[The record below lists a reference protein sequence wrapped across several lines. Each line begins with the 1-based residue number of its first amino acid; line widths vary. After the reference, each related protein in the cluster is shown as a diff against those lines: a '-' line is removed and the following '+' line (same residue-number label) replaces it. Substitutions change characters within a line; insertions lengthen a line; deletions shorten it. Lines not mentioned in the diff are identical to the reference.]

1 MINRLLN
8 RLLNRLSPFR
18 SVRARFSAILAIS
31 GLALG
36 LLLTFVTEW
45 HLEDSLRAAAT
56 QAVQMMADEIA
67 FELTEDLGNRQREI
81 ALLADVYGLG
91 GSAAGAAALRKIAD
105 SLKARKAAY
114 AWIGLTNM
122 EGTVTAATGGLL
134 TGQSVAARP
143 WFAAGLRGDF
153 LSDPHE
159 AVLLAKHLQGS
170 NADGEPLRF
179 IDVAVPLKNA
189 RGEVSGVLAAHLYMD
204 WVQEVVLSVAL
215 KKRRKS
221 PVHVQIFSA
230 NGSWLL
236 GLGGDKIVQ
245 RFRSDQLQAFEEN
258 GRYLVAVQKV
268 SVPGAGEMPG
278 WTVMVRED
286 TETAFAPVYRVR
298 GVVLLSLLVMTS
310 LFAWVSWLLAGRFT
324 RPIVQLAVA
333 AKTHAADVA
342 PTANVRG
349 SRARDET
356 SVLGEVMEHLAHHDR
371 LTGLFNRGEIL
382 GRLHARLDHPSDS
395 APLGALLH
403 VNLDNFSVLNN
414 VQGHDVG
421 DQLLIMVATRLQAL
435 GLQNTVLARPG
446 GDEFLVLMESLGA
459 DQQLAM
465 LQASNTAQA
474 ILKACGE
481 PARLDGV
488 SFQCQLSMGIALF
501 GDGAM
506 RVEDVLQHAE
516 LAMLEAKKRGKNQ
529 AVLFD
534 QQMQDGF
541 TQRVAF
547 EQAVRA
553 AIPGQLVAHYQ
564 PQYSREEKLLGAELL
579 VRWLHPTM
587 GMVPPDRFV
596 PIAEDIGVIADLGR
610 WVIETAC
617 LQLKVWE
624 REQSL
629 SHLTIAVNV
638 SAQEFRQLGYVG
650 MVQRILER
658 TGAHPQL
665 LKMELTETTL
675 AEDVDDVV
683 AKMRE
688 LKALGLS
695 FSLDDFGT
703 GFSSLSYLQRMPL
716 DQLKIDRSFVREVT
730 TNSNDASIV
739 RAVIAL
745 GRGLGIAVIAEGVET
760 IEQRDFLVQEGC
772 EYFQG
777 YFYGEPMPADDF
789 VVMAQ
794 SG

>member
-1 MINRLLN
+1 MIN

-31 GLALG
+31 GLVLG
-36 LLLTFVTEW
+36 LLLTFFMEW
-45 HLEDSLRAAAT
+45 HLEDSMRTVAT
-56 QAVQMMADEIA
+56 QAVQTMADEIA
-67 FELTEDLGNRQREI
+67 FELAEDLGNRQREI

-91 GSAAGAAALRKIAD
+91 GSAAEIGALRKMAD
-105 SLKARKAAY
+105 NLKARKAAY
-114 AWIGLTNM
+114 AWIGLADKK
-122 EGTVTAATGGLL
+122 GTVTAATGGLL

-159 AVLLAKHLQGS
+159 AVLLAKHLQGF
-170 NADGEPLRF
+170 NAEGEPLRF
-179 IDVAVPLKNA
+179 IDMAVPLKDG
-189 RGEVSGVLAAHLYMD
+189 RGEVRGVLAAHLYMD
-204 WVQEVVLSVAL
+204 WVREVVLSVAL
-215 KKRRKS
+215 KTRSKS
-221 PVHVQIFSA
+221 PAQVQIFSA
-230 NGSWLL
+230 NGSLLL
-236 GLGGDKIVQ
+236 GLGGDKTVP
-245 RFRSDQLQAFEEN
+245 RFLADQLQAFEEN
-258 GRYLVAVQKV
+258 GRYLVAVQRV
-268 SVPGAGEMPG
+268 SVPGAGVMPA
-278 WTVMVRED
+278 WTVMVRENA
-286 TETAFAPVYRVR
+286 EAAFAPVYRVR

-333 AKTHAADVA
+333 AKTHAGDVA
-342 PTANVRG
+342 PATNARG

-403 VNLDNFSVLNN
+403 INLDNFSVFNN
-414 VQGHDVG
+414 MQGHDVG
-421 DQLLIMVATRLQAL
+421 DQLLIMVATRLRAL

-446 GDEFLVLMESLGA
+446 GDEFLILMESLGT
-459 DQQLAM
+459 DPQLAM
-465 LQASNTAQA
+465 VQASNTAQA
-474 ILKACGE
+474 ILRACGE
-481 PARLDGV
+481 PANLAGV
-488 SFQCQLSMGIALF
+488 SCQCQLSMGIAPV

-529 AVLFD
+529 AVVFD
-534 QQMQDGF
+534 QQMQEVF

-547 EQAVRA
+547 EQALRA
-553 AIPGQLVAHYQ
+553 AIPGQLIAHYQ
-564 PQYSREEKLLGAELL
+564 PQFSREEGLRGAELL
-579 VRWLHPTM
+579 VRWRHPAI

-596 PIAEDIGVIADLGR
+596 PVAEDIGVIADLGR

-617 LQLKVWE
+617 RQLKAWQSE
-624 REQSL
+624 PSL
-629 SHLTIAVNV
+629 SHLSIAVNV
-638 SAQEFRQLGYVG
+638 SAQEFRQEGYVG

-665 LKMELTETTL
+665 LKIELTETTL

-716 DQLKIDRSFVREVT
+716 DQLKIDKSFVREVT
-730 TNSNDASIV
+730 TNLNDASIV

-760 IEQRDFLVQEGC
+760 AEQRDFLVQQGC
-772 EYFQG
+772 EHFQG
-777 YFYGEPMPADDF
+777 YFYGKPMPADDF
-789 VVMAQ
+789 VMMAR